1 MRYII
6 LQFTFLT
13 ALLSGCAQN
22 LSCDDPQP
30 YQAAVETAKVASP
43 DGLDPLEE
51 SREMRIPRASPQD
64 PRPPGSPCLDLPPPL
79 RAAGSDSS
87 DSS

>member
-1 MRYII
+1 MRHII
-6 LQFTFLT
+6 LALALLS

-22 LSCDDPQP
+22 LSCDKPQE
-30 YQAAVETAKVASP
+30 YEAAVETDKIAPP

-51 SREMRIPRASPQD
+51 TREMRIPRASPQD

-79 RAAGSDSS
+79 RSTSSTEADSG
-87 DSS
+87 